1 MYQSRKHF
9 KYSKNKGDIY
19 SWIFI
24 IILLCYAIWVYRSLV
39 LVILHYTIIVFLF
52 IAMAVVTKYVVRFS
66 RKIRILHGYKLQ
78 QLATIDKMDGL
89 EFEKFIAAILNK
101 QGYKNIKLTEKYD
114 LGVDIIAEKNGIRWG
129 IQVKRYSGLVKANAV
144 RQVVTALNK
153 YECERAMV
161 ISNSTCSRV
170 AKELAETNN
179 CVLIDRNQLD
189 SWLN

>member
-1 MYQSRKHF
+1 
-9 KYSKNKGDIY
+9 
-19 SWIFI
+19 
-24 IILLCYAIWVYRSLV
+24 
-39 LVILHYTIIVFLF
+39 
-52 IAMAVVTKYVVRFS
+52 MAVVTKYVVRFS